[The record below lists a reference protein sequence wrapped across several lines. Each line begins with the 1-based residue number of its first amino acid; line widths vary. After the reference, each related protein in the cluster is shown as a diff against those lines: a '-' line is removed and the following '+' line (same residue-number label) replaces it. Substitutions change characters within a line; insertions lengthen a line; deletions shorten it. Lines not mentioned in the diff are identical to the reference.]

1 MILFKEKTFL
11 PLSIFIFLP
20 IFYVFGIAIVEISF
34 FLILFLFLIRQKNLL
49 FFRDYKF
56 LFLFFFSIYVAADF
70 LIKYDTYFELSSL
83 LYMRYALLA
92 IAVNYYLSNIKE
104 DKDYVFTKI
113 LFLFFSIII
122 FDSLYQFFS
131 GKNLFGYELI
141 GSRVS
146 SFFKEELI
154 LGSFLIKLLPILIW
168 YIFFFDISLQ
178 KKKLLFYI
186 FFSAYFFTIFTSGE
200 RTSFTL
206 MFLFILLM
214 IFFLKNF
221 RKIVIVSSIFTILA
235 ITIVTYKN
243 SGSSTTFYRM
253 FIKPFHQITNY
264 IYTNSK
270 IKVTS
275 LEERKLEKNIVIF
288 SNDHHGHYKLALHLF
303 FKEPIF
309 GLGPRGFRY
318 YCRSVNYSA
327 ETGICST
334 HPHNT
339 FIQILSELGLIG
351 TLFYLFGMFFIINKF
366 IVCLKSSA
374 SQRNKDLLIISSI
387 AVILNFFPFLPS
399 GNFFNNWISIINFYT
414 IGFYI
419 FSYNNFFKND

>member
-141 GSRVS
+141 SSRVS

-178 KKKLLFYI
+178 KK
-186 FFSAYFFTIFTSGE
+186 SYFFTF
-200 RTSFTL
+200 
-206 MFLFILLM
+206 
-214 IFFLKNF
+214 FFLL
-221 RKIVIVSSIFTILA
+221 IF
-235 ITIVTYKN
+235 
-243 SGSSTTFYRM
+243 
-253 FIKPFHQITNY
+253 
-264 IYTNSK
+264 
-270 IKVTS
+270 
-275 LEERKLEKNIVIF
+275 
-288 SNDHHGHYKLALHLF
+288 
-303 FKEPIF
+303 
-309 GLGPRGFRY
+309 
-318 YCRSVNYSA
+318 
-327 ETGICST
+327 
-334 HPHNT
+334 
-339 FIQILSELGLIG
+339 
-351 TLFYLFGMFFIINKF
+351 
-366 IVCLKSSA
+366 
-374 SQRNKDLLIISSI
+374 LL
-387 AVILNFFPFLPS
+387 FLPRE
-399 GNFFNNWISIINFYT
+399 
-414 IGFYI
+414 
-419 FSYNNFFKND
+419 KEHLLH